1 MKFKFIIR
9 HYKKSR
15 WRLALNTLPFI
26 VLVIIAKYFAHYYNL
41 QFLNLNSLFTAV
53 ISANIF
59 LIGFLITGTLSDFKE
74 SEKLPGDLS
83 NSLSSLFDEAY
94 ITYQNKKDEVSKKC
108 MVDIFNLNQSVFD
121 WFYKKTRTEEV
132 YSKIFKLNN
141 HFLDFEK
148 LTQAN
153 FIVKMKNEQS
163 NLRKLITRIHT
174 IRETSFLGT
183 AYAIAEIITF
193 IMILGFIFLDLN
205 PFYESMFFV
214 SFVSFIMIYMIF
226 FIRELDNPFSYYEK
240 DGLVEEVSL
249 KPIEDSMKRMLII
262 LNESESVANEK

>member
-1 MKFKFIIR
+1 MKFKFITR

-15 WRLALNTLPFI
+15 WRLAINTTPFI
-26 VLVIIAKYFAHYYNL
+26 VLVIIAKYFAHYFDL
-41 QFLNLNSLFTAV
+41 QFLTLNSLFTAV

-83 NSLSSLFDEAY
+83 NSLSSLFDEAF
-94 ITYQNKKDEVSKKC
+94 ITYQNKKDPIAKKC
-108 MVDIFNLNQSVFD
+108 MEDIFVLNKNILD
-121 WFYKKTRTEEV
+121 WFYKNVKSEEV
-132 YSKIFKLNN
+132 YHQIFLLNKY
-141 HFLDFEK
+141 FLDFEK

-163 NLRKLITRIHT
+163 NLRRLLTRIHT

-183 AYAIAEIITF
+183 AYAIAEIITS
-193 IMILGFIFLDLN
+193 IMIIGFIFLDLN

-226 FIRELDNPFSYYEK
+226 FIRELDNPFSYYIK

-249 KPIEDSMKRMLII
+249 KPIEDSLKRMVNI
-262 LNESESVANEK
+262 LNETEQK

>member
-1 MKFKFIIR
+1 MKFKFITR

-15 WRLALNTLPFI
+15 WRLAFNTIPFI
-26 VLVIIAKYFAHYYNL
+26 VIVIIAKYIAHYYNL

-94 ITYQNKKDEVSKKC
+94 ITY
-108 MVDIFNLNQSVFD
+108 L
-121 WFYKKTRTEEV
+121 
-132 YSKIFKLNN
+132 
-141 HFLDFEK
+141 
-148 LTQAN
+148 
-153 FIVKMKNEQS
+153 
-163 NLRKLITRIHT
+163 
-174 IRETSFLGT
+174 RETSFLGT

-193 IMILGFIFLDLN
+193 IMIVGFIFLDLN

-214 SFVSFIMIYMIF
+214 SFVSFIMVYMIF

-249 KPIEDSMKRMLII
+249 KPIEDSQRRMSLI
-262 LNESESVANEK
+262 LNELETSEK

>member
-1 MKFKFIIR
+1 MKFKFITR

-15 WRLALNTLPFI
+15 WRLAFNTIPFI
-26 VLVIIAKYFAHYYNL
+26 VIVIIAKYIAHYYNL

-94 ITYQNKKDEVSKKC
+94 ITYQNKKDPVAKKC
-108 MVDIFNLNQSVFD
+108 MEDIFVLNQKILD
-121 WFYKKTRTEEV
+121 WFYKNVRNEEV
-132 YSKIFKLNN
+132 YSKIFSLNN
-141 HFLDFEK
+141 YFLEFEK

-163 NLRKLITRIHT
+163 NLRRLVTRIHT

-193 IMILGFIFLDLN
+193 IMIVGFIFLDLN

-214 SFVSFIMIYMIF
+214 SFVSFIMVYMIF

-249 KPIEDSMKRMLII
+249 KPIEDSQRRMSLI
-262 LNESESVANEK
+262 LNELETDEK

>member
-1 MKFKFIIR
+1 MKFRFLNKLLR
-9 HYKKSR
+9 NSR
-15 WRLALNTLPFI
+15 WRLALNTIPF
-26 VLVIIAKYFAHYYNL
+26 VVFVIGAKYLTHFYDL
-41 QFLNLNSLFTAV
+41 QFLTLNSLFTAV

-74 SEKLPGDLS
+74 SERLPGELS

-94 ITYQNKKDEVSKKC
+94 ITYRNKKTVEAKKC
-108 MVDIFNLNQSVFD
+108 MEDILDLNEQILN
-121 WFYKKTRTEEV
+121 WFYKKTKTKEI
-132 YSKIFKLNN
+132 YSKIFSLNK

-163 NLRKLITRIHT
+163 NLRRLLTRIHT

-193 IMILGFIFLDLN
+193 IMVLGFIFLDLN

-226 FIRELDNPFSYYEK
+226 FIRDLDNPFSYYES
-240 DGLVEEVSL
+240 DGLVEEVPL
-249 KPIEDSMKRMLII
+249 KPLEDSRDRFKNI
-262 LNESESVANEK
+262 LLEGVNNE

>member
-1 MKFKFIIR
+1 MKFKFVRRIF
-9 HYKKSR
+9 KNSR
-15 WRLALNTLPFI
+15 WRLALNTIPFI
-26 VLVIIAKYFAHYYNL
+26 VFVILAKYFAHLYDL
-41 QFLNLNSLFTAV
+41 QFLTLNSLFTAV

-74 SEKLPGDLS
+74 SEKLPGDLA

-94 ITYQNKKDEVSKKC
+94 ITYQNKKDKSALEC
-108 MVDIFNLNQSVFD
+108 MRNIEKLNKIIIS
-121 WFYKKTRTEEV
+121 WFYKKSKTEEV
-132 YSKIFKLNN
+132 YASLFSLNSN
-141 HFLDFEK
+141 FLEFEK

-153 FIVKMKNEQS
+153 FIVKMKNEQN
-163 NLRKLITRIHT
+163 NLRRLITRIHT

-193 IMILGFIFLDLN
+193 IMVLGFIFLDLN

-226 FIRELDNPFSYYEK
+226 FIRDLDNPFSYYDEN
-240 DGLVEEVSL
+240 GLVEEVSL
-249 KPIEDSMKRMLII
+249 KPVTDSLKRFEKI
-262 LNESESVANEK
+262 LEEIK

>member
-1 MKFKFIIR
+1 MKFKFITR

-15 WRLALNTLPFI
+15 WRLALNTTPFI
-26 VLVIIAKYFAHYYNL
+26 VAIIIAKYFTHYYEL

-74 SEKLPGDLS
+74 SEKLPGDMS
-83 NSLSSLFDEAY
+83 VSLSSLFDEAY
-94 ITYQNKKDEVSKKC
+94 ITYQNKKDPVAKKC
-108 MVDIFNLNQSVFD
+108 MEEIFKLNQSIID
-121 WFYKKTRTEEV
+121 WFYKKVKTVEI
-132 YSKIFKLNN
+132 YQKIFSLNKS
-141 HFLDFEK
+141 LLEFEK

-163 NLRKLITRIHT
+163 NVRRLVTRIHT

-193 IMILGFIFLDLN
+193 IMIMGFIFLDLN

-226 FIRELDNPFSYYEK
+226 FIRELDNPFSYYEA

-249 KPIEDSMKRMLII
+249 KPIEDSMKRMSEI
-262 LNESESVANEK
+262 LNEMEEYEK